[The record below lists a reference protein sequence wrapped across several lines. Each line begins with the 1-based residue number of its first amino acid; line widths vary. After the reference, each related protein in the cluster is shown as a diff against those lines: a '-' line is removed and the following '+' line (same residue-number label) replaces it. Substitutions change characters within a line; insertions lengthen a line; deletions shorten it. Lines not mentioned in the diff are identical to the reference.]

1 MSATILSLVLSFGY
15 VGLAAVVFAESGV
28 FLGFFL
34 PGDSVLFSAGL
45 VASHGTLNIWI
56 LVPLLCA
63 SAILGDST
71 GYFVGSKIG
80 PALFVRN
87 DSLFFKKRYVTETQ
101 AYYAKYGPM
110 TIFVARF
117 IPVVRTMA
125 PTLAGVGRMRYRTF
139 LRYNIFGGICW
150 GGGVTLLGY
159 FLGST
164 VPGADQYIIP
174 IIILIVVLSFVP
186 IAWEWWRA
194 KKN

>member
-15 VGLAAVVFAESGV
+15 LGLAALAFAESGIL
-28 FLGFFL
+28 LGFFL

-45 VASHGTLNIWI
+45 VASQGTLNIWI

-71 GYFVGSKIG
+71 GYYIGSKIG

-101 AYYAKYGPM
+101 EYYAKYGPM
-110 TIFVARF
+110 TIFLARF

-125 PTLAGVGRMRYRTF
+125 PTLAGVGRMRYATF
-139 LRYNIFGGICW
+139 LRYNMIGGVCW

-164 VPGADQYIIP
+164 VPGADKYIIP
-174 IIILIVVLSFVP
+174 IIIFIIALSVVP
-186 IAWEWWRA
+186 IAWEWW
-194 KKN
+194 KKH

>member
-80 PALFVRN
+80 PALFCAQR
-87 DSLFFKKRYVTETQ
+87 
-101 AYYAKYGPM
+101 
-110 TIFVARF
+110 
-117 IPVVRTMA
+117 
-125 PTLAGVGRMRYRTF
+125 LA
-139 LRYNIFGGICW
+139 
-150 GGGVTLLGY
+150 LL
-159 FLGST
+159 
-164 VPGADQYIIP
+164 
-174 IIILIVVLSFVP
+174 
-186 IAWEWWRA
+186 
-194 KKN
+194 

>member
-1 MSATILSLVLSFGY
+1 M
-15 VGLAAVVFAESGV
+15 
-28 FLGFFL
+28 
-34 PGDSVLFSAGL
+34 
-45 VASHGTLNIWI
+45 
-56 LVPLLCA
+56 
-63 SAILGDST
+63 
-71 GYFVGSKIG
+71 
-80 PALFVRN
+80 RN